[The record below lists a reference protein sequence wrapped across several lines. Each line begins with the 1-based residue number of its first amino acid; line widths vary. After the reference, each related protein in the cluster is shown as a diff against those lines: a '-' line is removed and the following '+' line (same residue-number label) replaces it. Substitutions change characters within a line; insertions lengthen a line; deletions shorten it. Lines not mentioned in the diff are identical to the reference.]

1 MNKTSLILNGDS
13 YKISHW
19 LQVPER
25 LEYMQSYIESRGGFS
40 PNVLFFGL
48 QKYIKDNLLT
58 PVTLEDVKKAKLM
71 LDAHLGLGIFNEA
84 GWLRLI
90 EKHNGLLPIKIRA
103 IREGMVVPT
112 KTALVTVEN
121 TDPEF
126 HWLVSYLETSMLR
139 DVWYGTTVATIDK
152 TVKDILTGYLDKYSD
167 DKDAINFMF
176 HDFGARGVS
185 SDESSQM
192 GGMAHLVNFKG
203 TDTMA
208 ALVAAIEY
216 YNATG
221 VMGFSVIASEH
232 STTCL
237 NSDPVT
243 KNDYASIEKM
253 VSILENRCRVSGAFQ
268 IVSAVADTYDVYRYV
283 RWVGTDFKDRI
294 MNSGGRYVIRPDSG
308 DVRTVA
314 VTLVIELMKYF
325 GYTVNSKGKKV
336 LPPCIRVLQ
345 GDGVNFESMKAI
357 LDYAIENDLSPCNFV
372 FGAGGFL
379 LQHCDRDWLKFA
391 MKCSAACINGV
402 WQDVFKD
409 PITDSGK
416 TSKKGRLTTIRTIGD
431 IIKTVRIEEVGNTDI
446 DLMGTVYENGALIRD
461 QLFEEIIETANI
473 FKVLT

>member
-1 MNKTSLILNGDS
+1 MKTPMIFNADS
-13 YKISHW
+13 YKVSHW
-19 LQVPER
+19 MQVPDGM
-25 LEYMQSYIESRGGFS
+25 EYMQSYIESRGGFS

-58 PVTLEDVKKAKLM
+58 PVTLEDVRKAKLI
-71 LDAHLGLGIFNEA
+71 LDAHLGEGIFNEA

-90 EKHNGLLPIKIRA
+90 EKHNGLPPIRIRA
-103 IREGMVVPT
+103 IREGMVVPI

-126 HWLVSYLETSMLR
+126 HWMVSYYETSILR
-139 DVWYGTTVATIDK
+139 DVWYGSTVATISK

-185 SDESSQM
+185 TDGGSQM
-192 GGMAHLVNFKG
+192 GGMAHLINFKG

-208 ALVAAIEY
+208 SLIAAIEY
-216 YNATG
+216 YNVTG

-237 NSDPVT
+237 NSDPET
-243 KNDYASIEKM
+243 KDDYKSIEKM
-253 VSILENRCRVSGAFQ
+253 VSILEQRCRITGSFQ
-268 IVSAVADTYDVYRYV
+268 IVSAVADTYNVYRYV
-283 RWVGTDFKDRI
+283 KYLSDFKDRI
-294 MNSGGRYVIRPDSG
+294 VATGGRYVVRPDSG

-314 VTLVIELMKYF
+314 VDLVKILMDDF
-325 GYTVNSKGKKV
+325 GYTVNSKGMKV
-336 LPPCIRVLQ
+336 LPSCIRVLQ
-345 GDGVNFESMKAI
+345 GDGINFESMKAI
-357 LDYAIENDLSPCNFV
+357 LDYAVENDISPCNFV

-379 LQHCDRDWLKFA
+379 LQHCDRDWMKFA
-391 MKCSAACINGV
+391 MKCSAARINGV
-402 WQDVFKD
+402 WIDVFKD

-431 IIKTVRIEEVGNTDI
+431 VIKTVRIEEVGNTDV
-446 DLMGTVYENGALIRD
+446 DLMGTVYENGALIRE
-461 QLFEEIIETANI
+461 QTFEEIIQTANI
-473 FKVLT
+473 FKVAS